1 MARYLIKFTHKDGT
15 NWIHQDEYGR
25 DINFITEDAIAE
37 VIKEFF
43 KDKKVRYADVIKI
56 EKTTVKIIENIDS
69 ELETAKNRISDV
81 LALLNY
87 ESRKELLEYFTN
99 EIK

>member
-1 MARYLIKFTHKDGT
+1 MTRYLIKFTHKDGT

-25 DINFITEDAIAE
+25 DINFITKDAIVE

-56 EKTTVKIIENIDS
+56 EKTTVEIIENIDS

-81 LALLNY
+81 LALLC
-87 ESRKELLEYFTN
+87 LLRHRSLLQ
-99 EIK
+99 